1 MAVSTFKL
9 ARHSSATTVIDTGLN
24 SLSST
29 GRAVSAALTNT
40 LQYPE
45 ADFELVITYGSAPTA
60 NTCILCWIL
69 EEIDGTNYEDGT
81 DGSLTPARTPDF
93 WFTLRA
99 VTTAQRQ
106 VWKGVPLPAGNFK
119 VLAVADTT
127 GQTAAASGN
136 TLKMRETTGTGNT

>member
-9 ARHSSATTVIDTGLN
+9 ARHSSATTVLEPN

-29 GRAVSAALTNT
+29 GGVISVALTST

-60 NTCILCWIL
+60 NTVLECWIL
-69 EEIDGTNYEDGT
+69 AEIDGTNYEDGST
-81 DGSLTPARTPDF
+81 SSAPARMPDF
-93 WFTLRA
+93 WFTLKA
-99 VTTAQRQ
+99 VTTTQRQ
-106 VWKGVPLPAGNFK
+106 IWKSVPLPAGNFK
-119 VLAVADTT
+119 VLMIAATT
-127 GQTAAASGN
+127 GQTSSSSGN